1 MGRIATIFWAIIQSL
16 NIVLSVKPFIFNLN
30 LSVAISVVICLTSGS
45 MVSLWLSEIITE
57 KGIGNG
63 ASLFIVVNILSN
75 IPELIIKNWNLS
87 SFSIV
92 TILGTLILFLIAMVG
107 IIVLQEGIRFI
118 PIVSA
123 QQLTKTI
130 ALPKDSMFIPFKM
143 NTAGVLPV

>member
-92 TILGTLILFLIAMVG
+92 TILGTLILFLIAMV
-107 IIVLQEGIRFI
+107 
-118 PIVSA
+118 SA

-143 NTAGVLPV
+143 NTAGVLP